1 MKEGRERAS
10 EAQKSTGR
18 RSQQNGTWG
27 WRPWRQQ
34 LRLPPYFTV
43 KIFPSLP
50 WWGWRGATF
59 WARTEREGNPSDSW
73 PSECSSPHRKAS
85 VFTANYCRRCIWVLL
100 DSRFFANSFCINLW
114 LVPFSSHLPLSP
126 GIKLQ
131 KQPGW
136 RRTCQRGVS
145 ASVPLLQPRCSLQWA
160 TMKMLMS
167 NSWFSFLWWH
177 V

>member
-1 MKEGRERAS
+1 MKEGREWAS
-10 EAQKSTGR
+10 EAQKSKGR
-18 RSQQNGTWG
+18 WSQQNGTWG
-27 WRPWRQQ
+27 WHPWRQQ
-34 LRLPPYFTV
+34 LSNILTLLF

-50 WWGWRGATF
+50 WWGWGGAHSGHLPSM
-59 WARTEREGNPSDSW
+59 REIPPTAGPSS
-73 PSECSSPHRKAS
+73 SSPHPKAAI
-85 VFTANYCRRCIWVLL
+85 FTANYCRRCFWVLL

-136 RRTCQRGVS
+136 RRICQRGVS
-145 ASVPLLQPRCSLQWA
+145 ASVPLLQPRCSLHWA
-160 TMKMLMS
+160 AMKMLMS

>member
-1 MKEGRERAS
+1 MGLRGPEVKGKMIPA
-10 EAQKSTGR
+10 K
-18 RSQQNGTWG
+18 WY
-27 WRPWRQQ
+27 
-34 LRLPPYFTV
+34 LRLTSLKATAEAASLLYCSKSSPHCLGGGGGAHSGH
-43 KIFPSLP
+43 IPSM
-50 WWGWRGATF
+50 RAI
-59 WARTEREGNPSDSW
+59 PSDSC
-73 PSECSSPHRKAS
+73 PSSSSPHPKAAI
-85 VFTANYCRRCIWVLL
+85 FTANYCRRCFWVLL

-136 RRTCQRGVS
+136 RRICQRGVS
-145 ASVPLLQPRCSLQWA
+145 ASVPLLQPRCSLHWA
-160 TMKMLMS
+160 AMKMLMS